1 MELRRLNQYRLGLIY
16 LLASLMQ
23 LMLVDDAASNGEAEK
38 TESCYEALAGLVPPE
53 LTL

>member
-16 LLASLMQ
+16 LLASLIQ
-23 LMLVDDAASNGEAEK
+23 LMLIDDSTKNGYAEK
-38 TESCYEALAGLVPPE
+38 TEACYEALAGLVPPE